1 MRKKRIFIGSSSEE
15 IALANTAKAILEFD
29 KNFEVTI
36 WNEEV
41 WEKAVFRLNNNYLND
56 LIRATLQF
64 DFGILIGT
72 QDDKV
77 EFRGN
82 EELQP
87 RDNILFEL
95 GLFIGRLGLNNCAFL
110 VDKDIKLL
118 SDIKGISLARFER
131 ENMDSFTAAINQ
143 IRDAFK
149 NHVDSGVNFFPSS
162 TLAAVYYENFVKP
175 TCLHILQNGGICDED
190 NTKFEDCKIKV
201 IIPERLTSDV
211 NSQFQTLKKS
221 FQTKKLTFD
230 YLGRP
235 RNIDVE
241 IIIDDN
247 KLFVIDFPTVLS
259 GINYAISNLL
269 PYDFNAMSEDYDL
282 ILNREFERFIYTLNK
297 LALRD
302 GYNNLIEVVNEKDL
316 KKE

>member
-15 IALANTAKAILEFD
+15 LDLASAAKSILELE
-29 KNFEVTI
+29 KEFEVTI
-36 WNEEV
+36 WNEDV
-41 WEKAVFRLNNNYLND
+41 WEKAVFRLNNSYLND

-72 QDDKV
+72 KDDKV
-77 EFRGN
+77 VYRGN

-110 VDKDIKLL
+110 IDKDIKLL
-118 SDIKGISLARFER
+118 SDIKGISLARFNR
-131 ENMDSFTAAINQ
+131 GDSSSFTKAITQ
-143 IRDAFK
+143 VKDLFK
-149 NHVDSGVNFFPSS
+149 NQVDSGINFFPSS

-175 TCLHILQNGGICDED
+175 TCLHIIQNGGIQDD
-190 NTKFEDCKIKV
+190 DGTKYENSTIKI
-201 IIPERLTSDV
+201 IIPQKLTTDV

-241 IIIDDN
+241 TLIQDG
-247 KLFVIDFPTVLS
+247 KLYVIDFPTVLS

-269 PYDFNAMSEDYDL
+269 PNDFNSMSDDYEL
-282 ILNREFERFIYTLNK
+282 ILNREFDRFIYTLNK

-302 GYNNLIEVVNEKDL
+302 GYNNLITVINEKDI
-316 KKE
+316 K

>member
-1 MRKKRIFIGSSSEE
+1 MRKKRIFIGSSTEE
-15 IALANTAKAILEFD
+15 LDLAIAAKSILEFEKD
-29 KNFEVTI
+29 FEVTI

-77 EFRGN
+77 EVRGT

-110 VDKDIKLL
+110 IDKKINLL
-118 SDIKGISLARFER
+118 SDIKGISLAHFER
-131 ENMDSFTAAINQ
+131 DSLESFTKAIGQ
-143 IRDAFK
+143 IKDLFK
-149 NHVDSGVNFFPSS
+149 NQVDSGINFFPSS
-162 TLAAVYYENFVKP
+162 TLAAVYYENFIKP
-175 TCLHILQNGGICDED
+175 TCLHILQNDGILNDD
-190 NTKFEDCKIKV
+190 GQKYEDCTIKV
-201 IIPERLTSDV
+201 IIPERLTADV
-211 NSQFQTLKKS
+211 NSQFQTLKKI
-221 FQTKKLTFD
+221 FDTKKLSFD

-235 RNIDVE
+235 RNIDIE
-241 IIIDDN
+241 TQIKDG
-247 KLFVIDFPTVLS
+247 KLYIIDFPTVLS

-269 PYDFNAMSEDYDL
+269 PYDFNVMSEDYDL
-282 ILNREFERFIYTLNK
+282 ILNREFDRFIYTLNK

-302 GYNNLIEVVNEKDL
+302 GYNNLITVISERSL
-316 KKE
+316 K

>member
-1 MRKKRIFIGSSSEE
+1 MRKKRIFIGSSTEE
-15 IALANTAKAILEFD
+15 LGLANAAKTILEFEKD
-29 KNFEVTI
+29 FEVTI
-36 WNEEV
+36 WNEDV

-77 EFRGN
+77 EVRGN
-82 EELQP
+82 EHLQP

-110 VDKDIKLL
+110 IDKDIKLL

-131 ENMDSFTAAINQ
+131 DKSETFTQAITQ
-143 IRDAFK
+143 IKNLFK
-149 NHVDSGVNFFPSS
+149 NQVDSGINFFPSS

-175 TCLHILQNGGICDED
+175 TCLYIIQNNGISDD
-190 NTKFEDCKIKV
+190 DGKKYEDCKIKI
-201 IIPERLTSDV
+201 IIPERLTLDV

-221 FQTKKLTFD
+221 FQTKKISFD

-235 RNIDVE
+235 RNIDIE
-241 IIIDDN
+241 TLIKDG

-269 PYDFNAMSEDYDL
+269 PHDFNAMSEDYEL
-282 ILNREFERFIYTLNK
+282 ILNREFDRFIYTLNK

-302 GYNNLIEVVNEKDL
+302 GYNNLITVINEKDL
-316 KKE
+316 K

>member
-1 MRKKRIFIGSSSEE
+1 MRKKKIFIGSSSEE
-15 IALANTAKAILEFD
+15 LDLANAAKTILEFEQD
-29 KNFEVTI
+29 FEVTI
-36 WNEEV
+36 WNEDV
-41 WEKAVFRLNNNYLND
+41 WEKSIFKLNNNYLND

-72 QDDKV
+72 KDDKV
-77 EFRGN
+77 EVRGD
-82 EELQP
+82 EYLQP

-110 VDKDIKLL
+110 IDKDIKLL

-131 ENMDSFTAAINQ
+131 NKMDTFTNAISQIKDLFRNQ
-143 IRDAFK
+143 I
-149 NHVDSGVNFFPSS
+149 DSGINFFPSS

-175 TCLHILQNGGICDED
+175 TCLHIIKNNGIVNDDG
-190 NTKFEDCKIKV
+190 KKYEDCIIKI
-201 IIPERLTSDV
+201 IIPEKLTSDV
-211 NSQFQTLKKS
+211 NSQFQTLKKK

-235 RNIDVE
+235 RHIDVE
-241 IIIDDN
+241 ILVKDG

-269 PYDFNAMSEDYDL
+269 PHDFNAMSEDYES
-282 ILNREFERFIYTLNK
+282 ILNREFDRFIYTLNK

-302 GYNNLIEVVNEKDL
+302 GYNNLTTVINERDL
-316 KKE
+316 K

>member
-1 MRKKRIFIGSSSEE
+1 MRKKRIFIGSSTEE
-15 IALANTAKAILEFD
+15 LDLANAAKAILEFEKD
-29 KNFEVTI
+29 FEVTI
-36 WNEEV
+36 WNEDL

-77 EFRGN
+77 EVRGSDSP
-82 EELQP
+82 QP

-110 VDKDIKLL
+110 IDKDIKLL

-131 ENMDSFTAAINQ
+131 SNMETFTKAITQ
-143 IRDAFK
+143 IKDLFK
-149 NHVDSGVNFFPSS
+149 NQVDSGVNFFPSS

-175 TCLHILQNGGICDED
+175 TCLHIIQNDGIVDED
-190 NTKFEDCKIKV
+190 GQKYQDCTIKIL
-201 IIPERLTSDV
+201 IPERLTSDV
-211 NSQFQTLKKS
+211 NSQFQTIKKN
-221 FQTKKLTFD
+221 FETKKLSFD
-230 YLGRP
+230 YQGRP

-241 IIIDDN
+241 TLIEDG

-269 PYDFNAMSEDYDL
+269 PHDFNVMSEDYDL
-282 ILNREFERFIYTLNK
+282 ILNREFERFIYTVNK

-302 GYNNLIEVVNEKDL
+302 GYNNFILVINEKDL
-316 KKE
+316 KI